1 MCTFAFSLSRYLCQ
15 YSLGR
20 VIHKWSAYVCSVGE
34 NPNSGPAHEVWDV
47 ALWDRP
53 RKRAYFLA
61 AIYSLAF
68 FFLSFFRPWP
78 MYRRTVSLCWMAAE
92 RTGKNG
98 RLLQNSRRRCWL
110 MGKAA
115 SPSGT
120 ELPLHEELKF
130 TDDVF
135 CSMPSFAIYCTDLVY
150 TLPLLYFYF
159 CTTFERTAWDV
170 FRGLLHIFCIFV
182 LCHWTE
188 IINNVHS

>member
-1 MCTFAFSLSRYLCQ
+1 MCVQLVKTPTVGLLMKYEMWPFGTG
-15 YSLGR
+15 LGR
-20 VIHKWSAYVCSVGE
+20 GRISWLPST
-34 NPNSGPAHEVWDV
+34 
-47 ALWDRP
+47 LW
-53 RKRAYFLA
+53 L
-61 AIYSLAF
+61 F

-120 ELPLHEELKF
+120 ELPIHEELKF